1 MTQALRRELVVAAL
15 LGVAFFLL
23 ARFSM
28 SFAREP
34 GHLASIWPANALL
47 LVALL
52 RAPGGDRRLRL
63 AGGWLG
69 NLAAGLAA
77 GAPAPLV
84 LFLASTSMAETLI
97 CLYVVIGAVGSAV
110 DLTRPGHLTVFMLAA
125 LVSGPLVG
133 GLAVATFL
141 AAQGQAGFLPT
152 LLTWW
157 PTHALGLLVFSPA
170 LLILS
175 DGSVLK
181 LFEPAAR
188 RRTAAVMATLVL
200 ALGMVFFQSR
210 FPLLFIV
217 PPILALATFQLG
229 LAGAAVG
236 ILLTAGVSIAALS
249 LGLGPTTLFGAL
261 LVDRLQMLEVFLTF
275 LVVAT
280 LPLASVLE
288 VRRQLEG
295 SLLAVSRS
303 AESAASRLA
312 EANAVAAMAERMGG
326 LGYWRYRPG
335 SRELVWSDEMFR
347 IYGLPSATTAPGF
360 EAVVACY
367 HPDDRQSVRDFTLRS
382 LKTGLDYSRELRI
395 VRDGEVRRVV
405 ANTSCQHA
413 PDGSVAAVIGTILD
427 VTEMRRVEAALVE
440 SEARHRTLAEAVPD
454 LILRISLENIIT
466 YASPACRQ
474 LGYAPEDLVGHCTF
488 EFIHPDDIA
497 SAADRSVANASG
509 EQLDPDIRREQRV
522 RTKDGGWVWLE
533 GKPSQVRDA
542 DGAVV
547 EIVNALRD
555 VTRRR
560 ALEDELVDARRA
572 AERSNVAKAD
582 FLSNMSH
589 ELRTPLTAIIGF
601 TGLLTGTGKL
611 GEREAM
617 FAQRV
622 AGASATL
629 LTLVNDILDFSKLEA
644 GGVDLEADE
653 IDLAGLVEQSLA
665 LVSGLAEKKGL
676 AVATA
681 LEADLPTILGDHGR
695 LRQVLV
701 NLLGNAVKF
710 TAAGR
715 IDLQVMAARG
725 GGVRFE
731 IRDTGPG
738 IPADR
743 LEQIFERFTQADGS
757 TTRTHGGTGLGLS
770 ICKGL
775 VDAMGGTLG
784 VESQVGIGS
793 TFAFTAPRAPADPA
807 VTTAAA

>member
-1 MTQALRRELVVAAL
+1 MTASLRRELVVAAL

-23 ARFSM
+23 ASFSM
-28 SFAREP
+28 RFAREA
-34 GHLASIWPANALL
+34 GQLAAIWPANALL

-84 LFLASTSMAETLI
+84 LFLASTSTVETLI
-97 CLYVVIGAVGSAV
+97 CLYVVIGAVGGTV
-110 DLTRPGHLTVFMLAA
+110 ELTRPRHLTVFMLAA
-125 LVSGPLVG
+125 LLSGPLVG

-141 AAQGQAGFLPT
+141 AAQGHAGFLPT

-181 LFEPAAR
+181 LFESAAR
-188 RRTAAVMATLVL
+188 RRTVAIMATL
-200 ALGMVFFQSR
+200 ALGLGVVFFQSR

-217 PPILALATFQLG
+217 PPILVLATFQLS
-229 LAGAAVG
+229 LAGAAMG
-236 ILLTAGVSIAALS
+236 ILLTAGVSIAALA
-249 LGLGPTTLFGAL
+249 LGLGPTTLVGAPF
-261 LVDRLQMLEVFLTF
+261 VDRLQMLEVFLTF

-288 VRRQLEG
+288 VRRQLED

-303 AESAASRLA
+303 AENAATRLA

-335 SRELVWSDEMFR
+335 SRELVWSDEMYR

-367 HPDDRQSVRDFTLRS
+367 HPDDRQSVRDLTLRS
-382 LKTGLDYSRELRI
+382 LKTGLDYGRELRI

-405 ANTSCQHA
+405 AHTSCQHA

-454 LILRISLENIIT
+454 LILRVSPENIIT

-474 LGYAPEDLVGHCTF
+474 LGYAPEDLVGHRTF

-497 SAADRSVANASG
+497 TAADRSAAIASG
-509 EQLDPDIRREQRV
+509 ERLDPDIRREQRV

-547 EIVNALRD
+547 EMVNALRD

-622 AGASATL
+622 AGASASL

-653 IDLAGLVEQSLA
+653 IDLAVLVEQSLA

-676 AVATA
+676 VVATA
-681 LEADLPTILGDHGR
+681 LGADLPTILGDHGR
-695 LRQVLV
+695 LRQMLV

-715 IDLQVMAARG
+715 IDLHVMAARG

-731 IRDTGPG
+731 IRDTGSG

-743 LEQIFERFTQADGS
+743 LEQIFDRFTQADGS

-775 VDAMGGTLG
+775 VDAMGGTLS
-784 VESQVGIGS
+784 VDSQVGIGS
-793 TFAFTAPRAPADPA
+793 TFAFTAPRAPAAPA